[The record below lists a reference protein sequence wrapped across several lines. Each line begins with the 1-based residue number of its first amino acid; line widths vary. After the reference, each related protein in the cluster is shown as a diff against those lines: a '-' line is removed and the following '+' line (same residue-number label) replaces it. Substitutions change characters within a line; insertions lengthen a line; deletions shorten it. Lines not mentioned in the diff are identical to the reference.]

1 MSRPFKLYRLQ
12 QIDSQ
17 LDWLHGRLQDIEAAL
32 KEDSVL
38 KQAIESAQKAEDD
51 LQRARKV
58 LRTAEENVLQQ
69 RTKIEQNESTLYGGK
84 MHNPKELKDL
94 EKEVEALKRFLSVLE
109 DRQLEAM
116 MSEEEAAST
125 SQIVAADLEKVRA
138 QFQSETNELT
148 LEKDKL
154 LKDVD
159 RMEEERRVSAG
170 AVNADDLALYTQ
182 LREKRRG
189 VAVAKVVDRACSACG
204 STLNACLLDAVHSPN
219 QLNLC
224 DACGRILY
232 TG

>member
-1 MSRPFKLYRLQ
+1 MSRSFKLYRLQ

-17 LDWLHGRLQDIEAAL
+17 LDWLNGRLQEIEAAL

-38 KQAIESAQKAEDD
+38 RQAEESARKAEDD

-69 RTKIEQNESTLYGGK
+69 RTKIEQNESTLYSGK

-116 MSEEEAAST
+116 MSEEEAVSNY
-125 SQIVAADLEKVRA
+125 QIIAAELEKVRA
-138 QFQSETNELT
+138 QFQMEAGELA

-154 LKDVD
+154 GKDVI
-159 RMEEERRVSAG
+159 RLEEERRISAS
-170 AVNADDLALYTQ
+170 AVDAEDLVLYTN

-204 STLNACLLDAVHSPN
+204 STLNTSLLDAVHSPN

-224 DACGRILY
+224 DTCGRILY

>member
-32 KEDSVL
+32 KEDLVL
-38 KQAIESAQKAEDD
+38 RQASEKAQKAEDD

-58 LRTAEENVLQQ
+58 LRSAEENVLQQ
-69 RTKIEQNESTLYGGK
+69 RTKIEQSESTLYGGK

-94 EKEVEALKRFLSVLE
+94 EKEVEALKRFLTVLE

-125 SQIVAADLEKVRA
+125 SQVVFAEVEKVRA
-138 QFQSETNELT
+138 QFQMEAKEMA

-154 LKDVD
+154 EKDVS
-159 RMEEERRVSAG
+159 RLEEERRVSAS
-170 AVNADDLALYTQ
+170 AVEVEDLALYSH

-204 STLNACLLDAVHSPN
+204 STLNSCLLNAVHSPN

-224 DACGRILY
+224 DTCGRILY

>member
-17 LDWLHGRLQDIEAAL
+17 LDWLHGRLQDIEAAM
-32 KEDSVL
+32 KEDTIL
-38 KQAIESAQKAEDD
+38 RQASESAQKAEDD

-58 LRTAEENVLQQ
+58 LRAAEENVLQQ
-69 RTKIEQNESTLYGGK
+69 RMKIEQNESTLYDGK
-84 MHNPKELKDL
+84 MQNPKELKDM
-94 EKEVEALKRFLSVLE
+94 EKEVEALKRYLIVLE

-116 MSEEEAAST
+116 MSEEEAVST
-125 SQIVAADLEKVRA
+125 YQIVIADLEKVRA
-138 QFQSETNELT
+138 QSKTDASELS
-148 LEKDKL
+148 LEKNKL
-154 LKDVD
+154 GKDVV
-159 RMEEERRVSAG
+159 RLGEEHRVSASG
-170 AVNADDLALYTQ
+170 VDADDLVLYNK

-204 STLNACLLDAVHSPN
+204 STLNACLLHAVHSPN

-224 DACGRILY
+224 ETCGRILY

>member
-32 KEDSVL
+32 KEDLVL
-38 KQAIESAQKAEDD
+38 RQASEKAQKAEDD

-58 LRTAEENVLQQ
+58 LRSAEENVLQQ
-69 RTKIEQNESTLYGGK
+69 RTKIEQSESTLYGGK

-94 EKEVEALKRFLSVLE
+94 EKEVEALKRFLTVLE

-125 SQIVAADLEKVRA
+125 SQVVFAEVEKVRA
-138 QFQSETNELT
+138 QFQMEAKEMA

-154 LKDVD
+154 EKDVS
-159 RMEEERRVSAG
+159 RLEEERRVSAS
-170 AVNADDLALYTQ
+170 AVEVEDLTLYSQ

-204 STLNACLLDAVHSPN
+204 STLNSCLLNAVHSPN

-224 DACGRILY
+224 DTCGRILY